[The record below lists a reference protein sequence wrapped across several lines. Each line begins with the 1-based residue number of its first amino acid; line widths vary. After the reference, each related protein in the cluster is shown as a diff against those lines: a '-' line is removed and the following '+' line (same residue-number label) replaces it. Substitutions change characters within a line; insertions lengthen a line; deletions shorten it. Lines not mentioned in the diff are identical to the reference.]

1 VIFIRATIFAVT
13 LAFGFILSGNLAGI
27 EKIREGA
34 TELTASVISSFQK
47 QELSATTDVASDTPS
62 VAKYASP
69 TTAKYLLIAIG
80 LIFGIFTATLI
91 GAGVIGLLGG
101 VLFSPEIA
109 SVPVLADAAVSISS
123 TVSVWWAELMSKISD
138 GQ

>member
-1 VIFIRATIFAVT
+1 VILLRAIIFTVT

-27 EKIREGA
+27 DKIREGA
-34 TELTASVISSFQK
+34 TDLTTSLISGLQK
-47 QELSATTDVASDTPS
+47 QELATDTDIGNETSTVVS
-62 VAKYASP
+62 KYANP

-80 LIFGIFTATLI
+80 IICGIFTAKLI

-123 TVSVWWAELMSKISD
+123 TVSALWADFLAKVTE
-138 GQ
+138 

>member
-1 VIFIRATIFAVT
+1 VILLRAIIFTVT

-27 EKIREGA
+27 DKIREGA
-34 TELTASVISSFQK
+34 TDLTTSLISGLQK
-47 QELSATTDVASDTPS
+47 QELATDTDIGNETSTVVS
-62 VAKYASP
+62 KYANP

-80 LIFGIFTATLI
+80 LICGIFTAKLI

-123 TVSVWWAELMSKISD
+123 TVSALWADFLAKVTE
-138 GQ
+138 